1 MKAEAKANEA
11 SDKEARERVDKL
23 NQADSFVFQTEK
35 QLKELGDKI
44 PADKKAPIESAL
56 ANLKEAQKAQDMA
69 KIDAAIAEINTAWTA
84 ASEHLYKGT
93 QEGAPESA
101 GAGQPNGNEQSNAG
115 KNAENVTDAEFEE
128 VK

>member
-11 SDKEARERVDKL
+11 TDKEARERVDKL

-35 QLKELGDKI
+35 QLKDLGDKL
-44 PADKKAPIESAL
+44 PADKKTPIETAL
-56 ANLKEAQKAQDMA
+56 ATLKEALKTQDIA
-69 KIDAAIAEINTAWTA
+69 KIDTAIAEINAAWTA

-93 QEGAPESA
+93 QEGGPEAAA
-101 GAGQPNGNEQSNAG
+101 GAHPNGNEQANAG